1 MYKVPGSGVAVG
13 TGVGSLAAT
22 GAGVTWWI
30 VAALVLLLVG
40 VFLLHATRKRG
51 NATDD
56 LLAGSSKPTDDLLAG
71 SSKQAPDT
79 Q

>member
-1 MYKVPGSGVAVG
+1 MYKVPGSGLAVG

-30 VAALVLLLVG
+30 AAALVLLVAG
-40 VFLLHATRKRG
+40 VFLLHAARRRT
-51 NATDD
+51 TDHR
-56 LLAGSSKPTDDLLAG
+56 
-71 SSKQAPDT
+71 T